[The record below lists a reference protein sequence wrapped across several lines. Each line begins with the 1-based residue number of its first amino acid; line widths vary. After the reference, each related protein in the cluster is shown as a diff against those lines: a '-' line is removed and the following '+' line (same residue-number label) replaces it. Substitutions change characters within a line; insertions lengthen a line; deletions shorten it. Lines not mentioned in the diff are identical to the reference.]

1 MLTAASPPPLLIDAS
16 GKREI
21 GGSFDQAL
29 QSVEAL
35 AIDTIS
41 RLTNIAERWPTD
53 SPVFEV
59 LMRQRMEFASLS
71 NLHMAQRYEVVAL
84 ARRNHT

>member
-1 MLTAASPPPLLIDAS
+1 MQTAAPSPLLIDAS

-41 RLTNIAERWPTD
+41 RLTNLAERWPTD

-71 NLHMAQRYEVVAL
+71 NLHMTERYAVVAR

>member
-1 MLTAASPPPLLIDAS
+1 MQTVAVPWLLVDAS

-21 GGSFDQAL
+21 GGTFDEAM

-41 RLTNIAERWPTD
+41 RLTNLAERWPTG

-71 NLHMAQRYEVVAL
+71 NLHMAQRYEAVSR